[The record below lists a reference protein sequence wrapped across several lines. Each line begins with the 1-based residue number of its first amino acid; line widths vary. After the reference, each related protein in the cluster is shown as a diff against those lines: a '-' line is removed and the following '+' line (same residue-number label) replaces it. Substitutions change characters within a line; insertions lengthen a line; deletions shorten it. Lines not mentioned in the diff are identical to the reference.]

1 MHSGIIAVIEE
12 LNLLEELFL
21 EEFGLGASEV
31 SVENEVS
38 EVTALVVSEFM
49 GYNVAEIQSFSDV
62 TFYFADHFL
71 PTNACVMQTKDTLS
85 HLANYENITFLA
97 KANDLR
103 SATWRPATDK
113 KTSNILIAKK
123 VYHQK
128 ISKSIIYA

>member
-38 EVTALVVSEFM
+38 EVTVLVVSEFM

-71 PTNACVMQTKDTLS
+71 PTNACVMQIKDTLS
-85 HLANYENITFLA
+85 HLAKYENITFLA
-97 KANDLR
+97 KTNDLR
-103 SATWRPATDK
+103 SAA
-113 KTSNILIAKK
+113 
-123 VYHQK
+123 
-128 ISKSIIYA
+128 

>member
-71 PTNACVMQTKDTLS
+71 PTNAWVMQIKDTLS
-85 HLANYENITFLA
+85 HLAKYENITFLA
-97 KANDLR
+97 KTNDLR
-103 SATWRPATDK
+103 SAAWRPATDK
-113 KTSNILIAKK
+113 KTSNILISKK

-128 ISKSIIYA
+128 ISKSIIYV

>member
-113 KTSNILIAKK
+113 KTSNILISKK